1 MSKSET
7 NIPEGE
13 ALKNQV
19 GSELD
24 QAKQLAKSLNFDE
37 VKSGEWFIHLLRKVI
52 HTYDRNARATYFQKK
67 YPGLPPD
74 EIADILTSV
83 TVRYATIAGAIAGA
97 AATANQIAA
106 LSSAGMTAAL
116 FLGSIGAEMVYL
128 AQIQMRLVL
137 DLSVVYDLQLDAEDP
152 EDVLMIFGY
161 ALGVTPTEMLGKGLQ
176 VAAGAATKGA
186 VKKYVSKGTLKT
198 LQDFARRLGFK
209 ILQRTILKYA
219 VPVASAAVGSSYNY
233 ATTKSV
239 GRIAKAHLKNRGKVT
254 DELRVLVSRQNTY
267 DLAFPAA
274 LMYISQVDGQFSQ
287 KEKEFYK
294 AVLSRMSFDEH
305 TQAEFQK
312 LIATEDNILEAIAN
326 IEDVEVRRS
335 LLETLILMAIYDGEL
350 AEKERKFLEGVADR
364 LNISLDIAEV
374 ERRTQDYQIVIQKNI
389 FEKTAGAAGGA
400 AVKAI
405 GVAGQV
411 ASSVKDTAAEAGKKV
426 KGAFGKVFT
435 RKKDDGSKT
444 AVSEKST
451 INCSKCGKEVPS
463 EYQFCPSCGQPMA
476 TEKSCISCSKLIP
489 IDFAFCP
496 HCGTTQV
503 GPDNCAVSS
512 QTASVWH
519 SSAAPV
525 HKATN
530 VRMVARITIRGYFI
544 ATGRS
549 KRMIKAPA
557 STLKVMC
564 KR

>member
-1 MSKSET
+1 MSNPKT
-7 NIPEGE
+7 NNPEDEVPE
-13 ALKNQV
+13 AKV
-19 GSELD
+19 SSELNA
-24 QAKQLAKSLNFDE
+24 AKQLARSLNFDE
-37 VKSGEWFIHLLRKVI
+37 VKSGEWFINLLRKVI
-52 HTYDRNARATYFQKK
+52 QSYDRNASATYFQQK

-106 LSSAGMTAAL
+106 LGSAGMTAAL
-116 FLGSIGAEMVYL
+116 FLGSIGAEMLYL

-137 DLSVVYDLQLDAEDP
+137 DLSVVYDLQLDPEDP

-186 VKKYVSKGTLKT
+186 VKTYVSKGTLKAI
-198 LQDFARRLGFK
+198 QDFARRLGFK

-219 VPVASAAVGSSYNY
+219 VPVASAVVGSSYNY

-239 GRIAKAHLKNRGKVT
+239 GRIAKAHLKNRGEVT

-274 LMYISQVDGQFSQ
+274 VMYIAQVDGQFSQ

-326 IEDVEVRRS
+326 IEDIEVRRS
-335 LLETLILMAIYDGEL
+335 LMETLILMAIYDGEL
-350 AEKERKFLEGVADR
+350 AEKERKFLEGVAER
-364 LNISLDIAEV
+364 LNISLDMAEV

-389 FEKTAGAAGGA
+389 FEKTAGVAGGA
-400 AVKAI
+400 AVKAF
-405 GVAGQV
+405 GVAGQA
-411 ASSVKDTAAEAGKKV
+411 ASSVKDTAAGAGEKV
-426 KGAFGKVFT
+426 KGVFGKVFT
-435 RKKDDGSKT
+435 RKKDDESKP

-451 INCSKCGKEVPS
+451 ITCSKCGKEVPS
-463 EYQFCPSCGQPMA
+463 EYQFCPSCGQPTA

-496 HCGTTQV
+496 HCGTTQ
-503 GPDNCAVSS
+503 A
-512 QTASVWH
+512 
-519 SSAAPV
+519 
-525 HKATN
+525 
-530 VRMVARITIRGYFI
+530 
-544 ATGRS
+544 
-549 KRMIKAPA
+549 
-557 STLKVMC
+557 
-564 KR
+564 

>member
-7 NIPEGE
+7 NIPEDE
-13 ALKNQV
+13 ALKTQV
-19 GSELD
+19 ASELD
-24 QAKQLAKSLNFDE
+24 KAKQLARSLNFE
-37 VKSGEWFIHLLRKVI
+37 EAKSGEWFIHLLQKVI
-52 HTYDRNARATYFQKK
+52 QTYDRNARATYFQQK

-116 FLGSIGAEMVYL
+116 FLGSIGAEMLYL

-176 VAAGAATKGA
+176 VAAGAAAKGA
-186 VKKYVSKGTLKT
+186 VKKYVSKGTLKA

-274 LMYISQVDGQFSQ
+274 VMYVAQVDGQFSQ

-294 AVLSRMSFDEH
+294 AMLSRMSFDEH

-312 LIATEDNILEAIAN
+312 LIASEDN
-326 IEDVEVRRS
+326 V
-335 LLETLILMAIYDGEL
+335 
-350 AEKERKFLEGVADR
+350 
-364 LNISLDIAEV
+364 LD
-374 ERRTQDYQIVIQKNI
+374 
-389 FEKTAGAAGGA
+389 
-400 AVKAI
+400 AI
-405 GVAGQV
+405 GY
-411 ASSVKDTAAEAGKKV
+411 D
-426 KGAFGKVFT
+426 
-435 RKKDDGSKT
+435 
-444 AVSEKST
+444 
-451 INCSKCGKEVPS
+451 
-463 EYQFCPSCGQPMA
+463 
-476 TEKSCISCSKLIP
+476 
-489 IDFAFCP
+489 
-496 HCGTTQV
+496 
-503 GPDNCAVSS
+503 
-512 QTASVWH
+512 
-519 SSAAPV
+519 
-525 HKATN
+525 
-530 VRMVARITIRGYFI
+530 
-544 ATGRS
+544 
-549 KRMIKAPA
+549 
-557 STLKVMC
+557 
-564 KR
+564 